1 MRAVLG
7 VFAGLIAF
15 VASAPYSRDI
25 VRYRVQRA
33 SSTRLMLFF
42 LVALGLLQ
50 SHSIGST
57 WSLFLLVGEVAL
69 SAVLLPL
76 AIKYGLGGM
85 AKLDIICYSLLVVD
99 VTFWLTTDNTQMALV
114 LTITAD
120 IIATI
125 PTIIKTYKFPNSET
139 PLFHG
144 LGTIA
149 ALLAI
154 LAEPQFIF
162 VTVMFPI
169 YLFFT
174 NGLITW
180 LSLRKPSKHL
190 EPVEEISLYI
200 N

>member
-7 VFAGLIAF
+7 VCAGLIAF
-15 VASAPYSRDI
+15 GASAPYIRDI
-25 VRYRVQRA
+25 VRYRVQPAR
-33 SSTRLMLFF
+33 STRLMLFF

-57 WSLFLLVGEVAL
+57 WSLFLLVGEV
-69 SAVLLPL
+69 
-76 AIKYGLGGM
+76 GGM

-120 IIATI
+120 IIATV

-174 NGLITW
+174 NGLITC